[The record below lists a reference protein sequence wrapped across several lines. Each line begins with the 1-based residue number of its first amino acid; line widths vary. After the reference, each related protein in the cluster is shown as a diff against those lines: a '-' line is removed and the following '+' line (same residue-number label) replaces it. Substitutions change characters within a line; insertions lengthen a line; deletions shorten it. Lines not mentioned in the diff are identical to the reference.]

1 MTNSSVGCAWRE
13 ALPLLVQRAAGRVPC
28 SPRVRRYRF
37 GAAVVEVTTDHQPLI
52 DELETFYGD
61 CACDDAALDANRIG
75 CSATL
80 LTGTPLLWLL
90 FDSIPARSPVDV
102 ALGMYRF
109 CRRSPYIEQATPC
122 PAWRA
127 VTDTTEATG
136 LIVAGS
142 EKMALVN
149 LDLAPPEFVLDC
161 IVGNALAAQPD
172 ILFLHAAS
180 VGIAGAGA
188 LILAPSFGG
197 KSTIALTLASR
208 GHAFLGD
215 DVGAIR
221 LATRELLPFPRS
233 AGLRDG
239 PLERMLRAR
248 LHTCRHVRAPA
259 RDGAMRT
266 VVRVSELFPQSVSGR
281 LPLRFAFLLDGIT
294 ERAKIT
300 PFQPRQSELRRL
312 RSLVVLDAAPAWG
325 RSPGRDLMQLLGVM
339 HLLSGL
345 RCYRLET
352 GSIDDAAGLI
362 EHAMTAAPA
371 ERPALAEMQT

>member
-1 MTNSSVGCAWRE
+1 MSNSSLGCEWRE
-13 ALPLLVQRAAGRVPC
+13 ALPLLVQRTAGQVPRL
-28 SPRVRRYRF
+28 PQVRRYRF
-37 GAAVVEVTTDHQPLI
+37 GAAVVEVNTDYQPLI

-61 CACDDAALDANRIG
+61 CACDDAALGASRIG

-80 LTGTPLLWLL
+80 LTGTPLLWLS
-90 FDSIPARSPVDV
+90 FDSIAARSPVDV

-109 CRRSPYIEQATPC
+109 CRRSPYIEQANPSHG
-122 PAWRA
+122 WRA
-127 VTDTTEATG
+127 VTDTTEARR

-142 EKMALVN
+142 EKIALVN

-172 ILFLHAAS
+172 LLFLHAAS

-197 KSTIALTLASR
+197 KSTVALTLASR

-215 DVGAIR
+215 DVGAIK
-221 LATRELLPFPRS
+221 LATRDLLPFPRS

-239 PLERMLRAR
+239 PLEAKLRAR
-248 LHTCRHVRAPA
+248 LQTCRHARAPA
-259 RDGAMRT
+259 RDGALRT
-266 VVRVSELFPQSVSGR
+266 VVRVSELFPRSVSGP

-294 ERAKIT
+294 DRAKIT
-300 PFQPRQSELRRL
+300 PFQPRQKELRRL
-312 RSLVVLDAAPAWG
+312 RNMVVLDAAPVWG

-339 HLLSGL
+339 SLLSGL
-345 RCYRLET
+345 RCYLLET
-352 GSIDDAAGLI
+352 GSIEDAAGLI
-362 EHAMTAAPA
+362 EHAMTATPA
-371 ERPALAEMQT
+371 EPPALVEMQT